1 MATPICAPFNTDA
14 YFINVAQGE
23 TDAKFLDDVLE
34 RQAVLAREGLD
45 NSDEANSLAIES
57 TFLQTSSMSPVEI
70 KQFVLKLRAKNKN
83 DALRGLKDAQ
93 IMAGVQ
99 SAWAGRANGVK
110 QFAESYSMQRNA
122 GQESLAPGLALLQ
135 QMQAL
140 SWIGKE
146 IATNRLDVGSALRQY
161 KLRKGITGENF
172 AQSYGIDQGID
183 LGSFTAEGMET
194 LAKNESMFAEMQ
206 ALFKAGKINEALEA
220 VDKLAAQIKFVDNPN
235 DLVGQMAR
243 WNSSWNTWDEVW
255 INGLLSSTATAVVN
269 ATSAAWVVMR
279 PLMQLGTAELF
290 AKTGLGGAK
299 VTAAANQAAAEAGA
313 QVAAMYS
320 SFQDA
325 ALLGWRAAKSEKSLL
340 SETTQRITAENLRE
354 NVLPQGLASK
364 MSSDPTDE
372 INRSIDMVGQLV
384 RLPSRALLG
393 MDEFTKVLALR
404 GEVASNGVKRAVQQG
419 ADPTDKLAM
428 AKSIREEMRMA
439 FDVDAGNLEARY
451 RFNAAEKSD
460 PRLDPGGR
468 AQKYQANAQLTLNRD
483 VTQRSREAAFQEN
496 NRYARA
502 VSKGINNSPFRMVLK
517 PFVPFTTTPTNILKQ
532 GLWESTGLDA
542 AGKTFNIAKSKGFN
556 PRETFLEIQKQL
568 LNDPAD
574 SFRVGG
580 QIAFM
585 TLVGGAIYGMAMEGR
600 ITGGGPGQWDKG
612 IKGRNAQ
619 NAWIAAKNIPYAI
632 DVGGDT
638 WIPIG
643 RLGEP
648 FATPLRMIAD
658 VAAYS
663 GFMTRTEQDAA
674 NAAIIGMMAGGIF
687 EGSFLKGLDSL
698 MSIIRGAAQGGNA
711 FEYETG
717 RAVQNYVATQMPF
730 SSLLAQADRMNNP
743 YKAAY
748 EGTTFSE
755 MAKFWEV
762 EQGKGIFGKLL
773 NRLPGYEGTPEL
785 IDQVTGLPVP
795 ITPGVGPEGINPL
808 LQAIPFWPRQS
819 AADPVWDAVF
829 AITGSYNEISLGERL
844 KPTRQEQQEF
854 NGRMAAV
861 KIDGMTLAEAV
872 MKFRQ
877 EPDVVEYVEKSG
889 VTLKNSGIK
898 KAFKKLLSSYAKRA
912 RDQMLRDNPNLQQ
925 RALLNS
931 AIGSAQDAN
940 NVEEVKRLEEAF
952 EGLLSRA
959 KKGY

>member
-1 MATPICAPFNTDA
+1 MATPTCAPFNTEA
-14 YFINVAQGE
+14 YFLNVGQGE
-23 TDAKFLDDVLE
+23 TDAKFLDDVLQ
-34 RQAVLAREGLD
+34 RQAVLVREGID
-45 NSDEANSLAIES
+45 NSDEANSLSIQAFS
-57 TFLQTSSMSPVEI
+57 LQMGGMSPVEI
-70 KQFVLKLRAKNKN
+70 KQFTKNIRARNN
-83 DALRGLKDAQ
+83 NNALRGTKDAQ
-93 IMAGVQ
+93 IMAAVE
-99 SAWAGRANGVK
+99 SVYSGRANAVK
-110 QFAESYSMQRNA
+110 QLAESFSMQRGA
-122 GQESLAPGLALLQ
+122 GQESLAPGLALLE
-135 QMQAL
+135 QMKAL
-140 SWIGKE
+140 TWMGEE
-146 IATNRLDVGSALRQY
+146 ISRTKLDVGSALRQY
-161 KLRKGITGENF
+161 KLKKGIGADNF
-172 AQSYGIDQGID
+172 TQAYGVDQGVD
-183 LGSFTAEGMET
+183 LGKYTAEGMQT
-194 LAKNESMFAEMQ
+194 LADNKSMFEEIQ
-206 ALFKAGKINEALEA
+206 ALFKAGKINEALEM
-220 VDKLAAQIKFVDNPN
+220 VDKLSAQIKFIDDPR
-235 DLVGQMAR
+235 DLTGVMSR

-290 AKTGLGGAK
+290 AKTGIGGAK

-325 ALLGWRAAKSEKSLL
+325 ALLGWRAAKSERSLL
-340 SETTQRITAENLRE
+340 SETTQRITAQNLRE
-354 NVLPQGLASK
+354 NVLPEGLASQ
-364 MSSDPTDE
+364 MSTNPTDE

-428 AKSIREEMRMA
+428 GRSIQAEMRMA

-451 RFNAAEKSD
+451 RFNAGTENPKM
-460 PRLDPGGR
+460 DPGGR
-468 AQKYQANAQLTLNRD
+468 AANYQANAELTLNRD

-502 VSKGINNSPFRMVLK
+502 ISQGINNSPLRPVLK
-517 PFVPFTTTPTNILKQ
+517 PFIPFTTTPTNILKQ

-542 AGKTFNIAKSKGFN
+542 AGKGYNIAKSKGFN
-556 PRETFLEIQKQL
+556 PRETFLEIQTQL

-585 TLVGGAIYGMAMEGR
+585 TLVGGTIYGMAMEGR

-612 IKGRNAQ
+612 VKGRNAQ
-619 NAWIAAKNIPYAI
+619 NAWIAAKNIPYSI
-632 DVGGDT
+632 DVGGDVR
-638 WIPIG
+638 IPIG

-648 FATPLRMIAD
+648 FATPMRMIAD
-658 VAAYS
+658 LAAYS
-663 GFMTRTEQDAA
+663 GFMSRTEQDAA
-674 NAAIIGMMAGGIF
+674 NGAIIGMMAGGLF

-717 RAVQNYVATQMPF
+717 RAVQNFAATQMPF
-730 SSLLAQADRMNNP
+730 SSLLAQADRMTNP

-762 EQGKGIFGKLL
+762 EQGKGVFGKLL
-773 NRLPGYEGTPEL
+773 NRLPGYDGTPEL
-785 IDQVTGLPVP
+785 IDQLMGQPVP

-808 LQAIPFWPRQS
+808 LQAVPFWPRQS
-819 AADPVWDAVF
+819 AADPVWETVF
-829 AITGSYNEISLGERL
+829 KIAGSYSEISLGERL
-844 KPTRQEQQEF
+844 KPTRDEQQQF
-854 NGRMAAV
+854 NGRMANV
-861 KIDGMTLAEAV
+861 RINGMTVSEAI
-872 MKFRQ
+872 MKFSKD
-877 EPDVVEYVEKSG
+877 PNVVEYVEKSG

-898 KAFKKLLSSYAKRA
+898 KAFRKLLNSYAKKA
-912 RDQMLRDNPNLQQ
+912 RDQMIRDNPNLQQ
-925 RALLNS
+925 RALLDD
-931 AIGSAQDAN
+931 AIGDAQDAN
-940 NVEEVKRLEEAF
+940 NVEEVRKLQEAF

>member
-1 MATPICAPFNTDA
+1 MATPICAPFNTEA
-14 YFINVAQGE
+14 YFVNVGQGE

-45 NSDEANSLAIES
+45 NSDEANFLAIES
-57 TFLQTSSMSPVEI
+57 IFLQTSSMSPVEAKAYI
-70 KQFVLKLRAKNKN
+70 QKLRAKNKN
-83 DALRGLKDAQ
+83 DALRGMKDAQ

-99 SAWAGRANGVK
+99 SAFAGRANGVK
-110 QFAESYSMQRNA
+110 QLAESFSMQRNA
-122 GQESLAPGLALLQ
+122 GQESLAPGLALLE
-135 QMQAL
+135 QMKAL
-140 SWIGKE
+140 SWMGKE
-146 IATNRLDVGSALRQY
+146 IATSRLDVGNALRQY
-161 KLRKGITGENF
+161 KLRKGIGADNF
-172 AQSYGIDQGID
+172 TQAYGVDQGVD
-183 LGSFTAEGMET
+183 LGSYTAEGLQT
-194 LAKNESMFAEMQ
+194 LADNKSMFEEIQ
-206 ALFKAGKINEALEA
+206 ALFKAGKINEALEI
-220 VDKLAAQIKFVDNPN
+220 VDKLSAQIKFIDDPR
-235 DLVGQMAR
+235 DLTGVMSR

-340 SETTQRITAENLRE
+340 SETTQRITAQNLRE
-354 NVLPQGLASK
+354 NVLPKGLANQ
-364 MSSDPTDE
+364 MSTNPTDE
-372 INRSIDMVGQLV
+372 INRSLDMVGQLV

-404 GEVASNGVKRAVQQG
+404 GEVASNGVRRAVQQG

-428 AKSIREEMRMA
+428 GKSIQAEMRMA

-451 RFNAAEKSD
+451 RFNAGTENPKM
-460 PRLDPGGR
+460 DPGGR
-468 AQKYQANAQLTLNRD
+468 AAKYQANAELTLDRD

-496 NRYARA
+496 NRYAR
-502 VSKGINNSPFRMVLK
+502 SISQGINNSPLRPVLK
-517 PFVPFTTTPTNILKQ
+517 PFIPFTTTPTNILKQ

-556 PRETFLEIQKQL
+556 PRETFLEIQTQL

-585 TLVGGAIYGMAMEGR
+585 TLVGGTIYGMAMEGR

-612 IKGRNAQ
+612 VKGRNAQ
-619 NAWIAAKNIPYAI
+619 NAWIAAKNIPYSI
-632 DVGGDT
+632 DVGGDVR
-638 WIPIG
+638 IPIG

-648 FATPLRMIAD
+648 FATPMRMIAD
-658 VAAYS
+658 LAAYS
-663 GFMTRTEQDAA
+663 GFMSRTEQDAS
-674 NAAIIGMMAGGIF
+674 NAAIVGMMAGGLF

-717 RAVQNYVATQMPF
+717 RAVQNFVATQMPF

-762 EQGKGIFGKLL
+762 EQGKGVFGKLL

-829 AITGSYNEISLGERL
+829 AITGSYSEISLGERL

-854 NGRMAAV
+854 NGRMAGI
-861 KIDGMTLAEAV
+861 KIDGLTLSEAV

-898 KAFKKLLSSYAKRA
+898 KAFRKLLNSYAKRA

-925 RALLNS
+925 RALLND